1 MHRIIFFIYYLYT
14 IPSLLQTLESHQYF
28 AKVQDCKFHQLDCG
42 KHNYWDKVL
51 QNRTQTSSWS
61 CSLFSNSSH
70 EIPLHGVGWRDVSRQ
85 STESISASPRTFS
98 WYWKSKK
105 APLIK
110 ETFFNG
116 HMMSLILLSHK
127 ISIVQ
132 FTITLQVANS
142 KSKNR
147 LCATA
152 NCFAISAESWM
163 KPFGVN
169 QTCNLRKQKHLY
181 MKNPSCRRCSFVVK
195 L

>member
-1 MHRIIFFIYYLYT
+1 MHKHIFSSIIFIQYRVSYKPWSPINILQRCKIVNFTTLIVAST
-14 IPSLLQTLESHQYF
+14 IIGVRF
-28 AKVQDCKFHQLDCG
+28 
-42 KHNYWDKVL
+42 L
-51 QNRTQTSSWS
+51 QNRTRSSSWNS
-61 CSLFSNSSH
+61 LLFSNSLH
-70 EIPLHGVGWRDVSRQ
+70 QIPLHDVGWRYVSRQ

-142 KSKNR
+142 KSKTR